1 MNGGAPRPSVVGQAP
16 RRVVVGLTGHAGS
29 VHTLAWAIA
38 EAETT
43 GSHLVVV
50 HALGPDRGAGPP
62 GSLRLLQTVDRAAAG
77 AVAAARQRLGEQAVR
92 VEVCAGPAADALV
105 RAAGPGDLLV
115 LGGPPRSGWWVR
127 SGTTT
132 RVMALARCPVTVVP
146 EPRGGSL
153 PRPGG
158 PVLVGSAG
166 PRAALAYGLAYA
178 DEHGLPLVVG
188 PPERAPAEPPS
199 LIVIGAGGT
208 ALHPLGVTCRSLVA
222 GAGCPVA
229 VVH

>member
-1 MNGGAPRPSVVGQAP
+1 MNGRAP
-16 RRVVVGLTGHAGS
+16 RRIVVGLAGHAGS

-43 GSHLVVV
+43 GARLVVL
-50 HALGPDRGAGPP
+50 HALGPGQGAGPP

-77 AVAAARQRLGEQAVR
+77 AVAAARHRLGEQAVR
-92 VEVCAGPAADALV
+92 VEVCPGPAADALV
-105 RAAGPGDLLV
+105 GAAGPGDLIV

-132 RVMALARCPVTVVP
+132 RVMAQARCPVTVVP
-146 EPRGGSL
+146 EPSGGFS
-153 PRPGG
+153 PHSDG
-158 PVLVGSAG
+158 PVLVGVAG
-166 PRAALAYGLAYA
+166 PRAALSYGLAYA
-178 DEHGLPLVVG
+178 DDHGLPLVVG
-188 PPERAPAEPPS
+188 PPEPAPAETPS